1 MGGGGEIYM
10 FFLIWKYEKE
20 FFISFFFNFKNLKI
34 PKQHVLGQKWMEGLN
49 WIKLKVIKLIW
60 TKFKSQDW
68 NFERKK
74 LQEKI
79 ENHKIKLNFRL
90 GIICTFFFKKTV
102 CPTKTD

>member
-1 MGGGGEIYM
+1 MKKS
-10 FFLIWKYEKE
+10 FLLV
-20 FFISFFFNFKNLKI
+20 FFFNFKNLKI

-90 GIICTFFFKKTV
+90 GIICTFF
-102 CPTKTD
+102 